1 MRKTDTFHD
10 NRDIIAE
17 LKLKDS
23 HFASIFDEHTEL
35 DQKINYLEKDL
46 VKHASREEEIEQ
58 MKRRNYISK
67 TRFIRLLIKIKN
79 NLAPDIVNPK

>member
-10 NRDIIAE
+10 NRDTITE

-58 MKRRNYISK
+58 MKRRKLHLKDEIY
-67 TRFIRLLIKIKN
+67 KIIDKN
-79 NLAPDIVNPK
+79 KEQSRA

>member
-23 HFASIFDEHTEL
+23 HFASIL
-35 DQKINYLEKDL
+35 MSIP
-46 VKHASREEEIEQ
+46 S
-58 MKRRNYISK
+58 
-67 TRFIRLLIKIKN
+67 LIKRLITSKK
-79 NLAPDIVNPK
+79 I

>member
-23 HFASIFDEHTEL
+23 HFASVFDEHAEL

-58 MKRRNYISK
+58 MKRRKLHLKDEIY
-67 TRFIRLLIKIKN
+67 KIIDKN
-79 NLAPDIVNPK
+79 KEQSRA